1 MNNKIMKLMALVLAL
16 VMVVS
21 MFAGC
26 KKADD
31 ATTTESND
39 VTTESNE
46 TTENN
51 SDKADTLVFA
61 TATFGQK
68 FSTFFATTAYDV
80 DVVDLT
86 TGGLLMSDREG
97 NIVRNG
103 IGICLEIDR
112 CL

>member
-46 TTENN
+46 TTEDN

-68 FSTFFATTAYDV
+68 FILF
-80 DVVDLT
+80 
-86 TGGLLMSDREG
+86 
-97 NIVRNG
+97 
-103 IGICLEIDR
+103 
-112 CL
+112 